1 MKLFRSARP
10 ERLELLAPGRE
21 VRLFQSETAEILESA
36 EANRAYRTVYVLT
49 LVFLGLVLT
58 AFCVRVDRVINSVSG
73 QIVTIA
79 PTVVLGAFDQS
90 IIKTIDVREGDP
102 VKKGQLLATLD
113 PTFTTADVSSL
124 RSQIA
129 SYTAEVARCQA
140 ELAQQPFDMP
150 SSGDSVANTFIAA
163 QREYFLQRKAQFDA
177 QVRSY
182 NDQIAQYQSALA
194 KIQNDEARYGDRA
207 KVSRE
212 IEQMRA
218 TLAAAQ
224 IGSRLNLLAA
234 TDQKLEIERALD
246 FDKNSAIEDQHQIDA
261 VKSTRDAY
269 VQQWNA
275 QVSQELVSASASRDT
290 ALEQLNKATK
300 LQDLV
305 KIEAPEDSMVL
316 RIAKLS
322 PRSVLNGSN
331 PLFYLA
337 PLRSPL
343 EAEVH
348 VLARDIGFIRVGD
361 RTTIKLDA
369 YNFVD
374 HGTVEGKIRAISE
387 GAFTEDDNAGGTVK
401 QAYYKVFVTLDPIT
415 LRDVPPDFRLL
426 PGITL
431 TADIHIGTHSLFD
444 YLFSG
449 VVRGYGGPMR
459 EAD

>member
-1 MKLFRSARP
+1 
-10 ERLELLAPGRE
+10 
-21 VRLFQSETAEILESA
+21 
-36 EANRAYRTVYVLT
+36 VLI
-49 LVFLGLVLT
+49 

-90 IIKTIDVREGDP
+90 IIKTIDVREGDQ

-129 SYTAEVARCQA
+129 SYAAEIVRCQA

-150 SSGDSVANTFIAA
+150 ASGDPVANSFIAA
-163 QREYFLQRKAQFDA
+163 QREYFTQRKAQFDA
-177 QVRSY
+177 QVQSY

-194 KIQNDEARYGDRA
+194 KILNDEARYGDRA

-224 IGSRLNLLAA
+224 IGSKLNLLAA

-261 VKSTRDAY
+261 VKATRDAY
-269 VQQWNA
+269 IQQWNA

-290 ALEQLNKATK
+290 AVEQLNKATK

-322 PRSVLNGSN
+322 ARSVLNGSN

-387 GAFTEDDNAGGTVK
+387 GAFTEDDTAGGTAK
-401 QAYYKVFVTLDPIT
+401 QPYYKVFVTLDPIS

-431 TADIHIGTHSLFD
+431 TADIHIGTRSLFD

-449 VVRGYGGPMR
+449 VLRGYGGPMR
-459 EAD
+459 GAD

>member
-1 MKLFRSARP
+1 MKSFRSAPP
-10 ERLELLAPGRE
+10 ERLEPAAPGRE

-36 EANRAYRTVYVLT
+36 EANRAYRAVYVLT
-49 LVFLGLVLT
+49 SVFLALVLI

-90 IIKTIDVREGDP
+90 IIKTIDVREGDQ

-129 SYTAEVARCQA
+129 SYAAEIVRCQA

-150 SSGDSVANTFIAA
+150 ASGDPVANSFIAA
-163 QREYFLQRKAQFDA
+163 QREYFTQRKAQFDA
-177 QVRSY
+177 QVQSY

-194 KIQNDEARYGDRA
+194 KILNDEARYGDRA

-224 IGSRLNLLAA
+224 IGSKLNLLAA

-261 VKSTRDAY
+261 VKATRDAY
-269 VQQWNA
+269 IQQWNA

-290 ALEQLNKATK
+290 AVEQLNKATK

-322 PRSVLNGSN
+322 ARSVLNGSN

-387 GAFTEDDNAGGTVK
+387 GAFTEDDTAGGTAK
-401 QAYYKVFVTLDPIT
+401 QPYYKVFVTLDPIS

-431 TADIHIGTHSLFD
+431 TADIHIGTRSLFD

-449 VVRGYGGPMR
+449 VLRGYGGPMR
-459 EAD
+459 GAD

>member
-1 MKLFRSARP
+1 MKLFRSALP
-10 ERLELLAPGRE
+10 ERLEQAAPGRE
-21 VRLFQSETAEILESA
+21 VRIFQSEAAEILESA
-36 EANRAYRTVYVLT
+36 ESNRAYRTVFVLT
-49 LVFLGLVLT
+49 LLFVSLVLI
-58 AFCVRVDRVINSVSG
+58 AFCVRVDRVIKSASG
-73 QIVTIA
+73 EIVTIE
-79 PTVVLGAFDQS
+79 PTVVLGAFNQS
-90 IIKTIDVREGDP
+90 IIKTIDVQEGDR
-102 VKKGQLLATLD
+102 VKKGQLLASLD

-124 RSQIA
+124 KSQIA
-129 SYTAEVARCQA
+129 GYTAEIARCEA
-140 ELAQQPFDMP
+140 ELTQQQFDMP
-150 SSGDSVANTFIAA
+150 PSTDAVANTFIAA
-163 QREYFLQRKAQFDA
+163 QRRYFMQRKAQFDA

-182 NDQIAQYQSALA
+182 DDQIAQYQSTLA

-207 KVSRE
+207 RISQE

-224 IGSRLNLLAA
+224 IGSKLNLLAA
-234 TDQKLEIERALD
+234 TDQKLEIQRALD
-246 FDKNSAIEDQHQIDA
+246 FDRNSAIEDQHQIGA
-261 VKSTRDAY
+261 ATSTRDAY
-269 VQQWNA
+269 IQQWNA
-275 QVSQELVSASASRDT
+275 QVSQELVSAKASRDT
-290 ALEQLNKATK
+290 AVEQLNKATK

-305 KIEAPEDSMVL
+305 RIEAPEDGMVL

-322 PRSVLNGSN
+322 SGSVLNGNN

-348 VLARDIGFIRVGD
+348 VLARDIGFIRGGD

-387 GAFTEDDNAGGTVK
+387 GAFTEDDNTAAAAK
-401 QAYYKVFVTLDPIT
+401 EPYYKVFVTLDPIT

-431 TADIHIGTHSLFD
+431 TADIHIGTRSLFD

-449 VVRGYGGPMR
+449 GVRGYGGPMR